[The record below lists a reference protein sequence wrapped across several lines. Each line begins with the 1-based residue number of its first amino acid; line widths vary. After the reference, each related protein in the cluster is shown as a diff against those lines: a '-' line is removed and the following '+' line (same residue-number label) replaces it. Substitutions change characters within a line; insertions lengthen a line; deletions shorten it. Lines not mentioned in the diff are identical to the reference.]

1 MGIIK
6 DQKKFNPKQKQS
18 NPTNPTANT
27 DQDTRKFDMN
37 SETIK
42 EQQNKK

>member
-6 DQKKFNPKQKQS
+6 DQKKFKPKEKQS

-27 DQDTRKFDMN
+27 NQETNTFDID
-37 SETIK
+37 SKTIK
-42 EQQNKK
+42 KQQNKK